1 MTRPKGEVYLSID
14 IEASGPIPGDYS
26 MLSIGACVVDRPEDQ
41 FYKEL
46 RPISTAF
53 VPEALQISMLS
64 METLARTGTDPRTV
78 MHEFGTWVRASS
90 SEHQPVM
97 VAFNAAFDWSF
108 VNWYFLHF
116 DLENPFGIGAVDI
129 KSYYMGLSG
138 ASWADSRSS
147 EIPDPYGSRGT
158 HTHNALDDAR
168 EQASMFA
175 RMLAAPDRGPG
186 RTRSS

>member
-1 MTRPKGEVYLSID
+1 MTVEEELYISID

-26 MLSIGACVVDRPEDQ
+26 MLSIGACLVNRPEQ
-41 FYKEL
+41 HFYREL
-46 RPISTAF
+46 QPISANV
-53 VPEALQISMLS
+53 VPEALKVSGFSMNA
-64 METLARTGTDPRTV
+64 LARTGTEPQEAIR
-78 MHEFGTWVRASS
+78 EFGAWVRASS
-90 SEHQPVM
+90 TERQPIM

-116 DLENPFGIGAVDI
+116 EVENPFGIGPVDI

-138 ASWADSRSS
+138 ASWAGSRSS
-147 EIPDPYGSRGT
+147 EIPDPYGSLGH

-175 RMLAAPDRGPG
+175 RMLAAPRLGPDSARG
-186 RTRSS
+186 S

>member
-1 MTRPKGEVYLSID
+1 MAEDSEIYISID

-26 MLSIGACVVDRPEDQ
+26 MLSIGACMVNRSAEH
-41 FYKEL
+41 FYREL
-46 RPISTAF
+46 RPISTE
-53 VPEALQISMLS
+53 VIPEAVKISGLS
-64 METLARTGTDPRTV
+64 METLARTGTEPRKA
-78 MHEFGTWVRASS
+78 MRELADWVGASCAGR
-90 SEHQPVM
+90 QPVM

-116 DLENPFGIGAVDI
+116 EVENPFGIGPVDI

-138 ASWADSRSS
+138 ATWAGSRSS
-147 EIPDPYGSRGT
+147 EIPDPYGSRGE

-175 RMLAAPDRGPG
+175 RMLTAPRFG
-186 RTRSS
+186 T